1 MLIAKEI
8 TGDDDSSTAGGAM
21 KGLGPYL
28 VVFMSVEEI
37 EEAQNFHDALDKA
50 TAATVAEV

>member
-21 KGLGPYL
+21 KGLSPYL